1 MSHDRY
7 NKNFTAFK
15 VTVDYTSNP
24 SRKELRDAVTTWC
37 ENNLALVGA
46 GYTIRSN
53 TADGMFRVMVNELK
67 VRNSGYTQLIW
78 LKRDRKGPT
87 DIKIDLSG
95 EVL

>member
-15 VTVDYTSNP
+15 VTVDSTGNT
-24 SRKELRDAVTTWC
+24 SRKELKDAVTTWC

-46 GYTIRSN
+46 GYAIRSN

-67 VRNSGYTQLIW
+67 VRNSGYTQLLW

-87 DIKIDLSG
+87 DIRIDLSG